1 VCGKQKL
8 LKDLSL
14 ESVLLVLQRS
24 QLAAQGRRNI
34 MRHVVNF
41 HLQQNHKLNVTTWL
55 CVFCIG
61 YKMRIN
67 KKP

>member
-1 VCGKQKL
+1 MCHKQKL

-41 HLQQNHKLNVTTWL
+41 HLQQNRTKYYYLAL
-55 CVFCIG
+55 CFLHQL
-61 YKMRIN
+61 
-67 KKP
+67 